1 MELTSGFINLNKP
14 SGISSAA
21 AVSKIKR
28 ITGLAC
34 GHMGT
39 LDPLASGVLP
49 VAFGNASRLFN
60 YLLDKEKI
68 YRAVFRFGTDTDTL
82 DSAGE
87 ILKSGL
93 PVPTEDKINS
103 VLSEFVGEIE
113 QVPPIYSAKSVGGV
127 RAYRLARQGK
137 EVELSA
143 KRVTVHSLVLLGRL
157 NETDYEFRISCGG
170 GTYIRSLARDIAAAC
185 GTCAVMTSLVREKS
199 GVFELSSSVTLEQL
213 TKEIWRFFAVA
224 PDAVFAMPQCNI
236 GGRDAEKLRNGLKL
250 TSDLADGEY
259 KLYFDGAFYGIAAA
273 ENGTLR
279 AKVKLV

>member
-28 ITGLAC
+28 LTGLAC

-60 YLLDKEKI
+60 YLLDKEKV

-157 NETDYEFRISCGG
+157 NETDYEFRISCGLRKKG
-170 GTYIRSLARDIAAAC
+170 HCSFAGFARQ
-185 GTCAVMTSLVREKS
+185 TE
-199 GVFELSSSVTLEQL
+199 
-213 TKEIWRFFAVA
+213 
-224 PDAVFAMPQCNI
+224 
-236 GGRDAEKLRNGLKL
+236 RNGLRISHIL
-250 TSDLADGEY
+250 RRRHLYPLAR
-259 KLYFDGAFYGIAAA
+259 ARCRRRVRH
-273 ENGTLR
+273 LR
-279 AKVKLV
+279 NHDVARPRKERCL

>member
-28 ITGLAC
+28 LTGLAC

-60 YLLDKEKI
+60 YLLDKEKV

-113 QVPPIYSAKSVGGV
+113 QVPPIYSAKSV
-127 RAYRLARQGK
+127 
-137 EVELSA
+137 
-143 KRVTVHSLVLLGRL
+143 
-157 NETDYEFRISCGG
+157 
-170 GTYIRSLARDIAAAC
+170 AAC
-185 GTCAVMTSLVREKS
+185 APIGWRGRARKWNSPQKGSLFIRWFCS
-199 GVFELSSSVTLEQL
+199 
-213 TKEIWRFFAVA
+213 
-224 PDAVFAMPQCNI
+224 
-236 GGRDAEKLRNGLKL
+236 
-250 TSDLADGEY
+250 AD
-259 KLYFDGAFYGIAAA
+259 
-273 ENGTLR
+273 
-279 AKVKLV
+279 

>member
-1 MELTSGFINLNKP
+1 MVMTSGFINLNKP

-28 ITGLAC
+28 LTGLAC

-60 YLLDKEKI
+60 YLLDKEKV

-82 DSAGE
+82 DSTAE
-87 ILKSGL
+87 ILRSGL
-93 PVPTEDKINS
+93 LVPSESEINN
-103 VLSEFVGEIE
+103 VLQNFVGEIE
-113 QVPPIYSAKSVGGV
+113 QIPPAYSAKSIGGV

-137 EVELSA
+137 EVELA
-143 KRVTVHSLVLLGRL
+143 PKKVAVHSVELLARL

-185 GTCAVMTSLVREKS
+185 GTCAIMTSLIREKS
-199 GVFELSSSVTLEQL
+199 GAFELSASVTLEEL
-213 TKEIWRFFAVA
+213 TQENWCGFAVA
-224 PDAVFAMPQCNI
+224 PDAVFAMPVCNI
-236 GGRDAEKLRNGLKL
+236 CGSDAAKLRNGLKL
-250 TSDLADGEY
+250 ATDLADGEY

-273 ENGTLR
+273 ENGLLR
-279 AKVKLV
+279 AKVKLI

>member
-1 MELTSGFINLNKP
+1 MAMTSGFINLNKP

-28 ITGLAC
+28 LTGLAC

-60 YLLDKEKI
+60 YLLDKEKV

-82 DSAGE
+82 DSTGE
-87 ILKSGL
+87 VLQSGL
-93 PVPTEDKINS
+93 PVPSESEINN
-103 VLSEFVGEIE
+103 VLQNFVGEIE
-113 QVPPIYSAKSVGGV
+113 QIPPAYSAKSIGGV

-137 EVELSA
+137 EVELA
-143 KRVTVHSLVLLGRL
+143 PKKVAVHSVELLARL

-185 GTCAVMTSLVREKS
+185 GTCAIMTSLIREKS
-199 GVFELSSSVTLEQL
+199 GAFELSASVALEEL
-213 TKEIWRFFAVA
+213 TQENWCGFAVA
-224 PDAVFAMPQCNI
+224 PDAVFAMPVCNI
-236 GGRDAEKLRNGLKL
+236 CGSDAAKLRNGLKL
-250 TSDLADGEY
+250 ATDLADGEY

-273 ENGTLR
+273 ENGLLR
-279 AKVKLV
+279 AKVKLI

>member
-28 ITGLAC
+28 LTGLAC

-60 YLLDKEKI
+60 YLLDKEKV

-143 KRVTVHSLVLLGRL
+143 KKGHCSFAG
-157 NETDYEFRISCGG
+157 F
-170 GTYIRSLARDIAAAC
+170 ARQ
-185 GTCAVMTSLVREKS
+185 TE
-199 GVFELSSSVTLEQL
+199 
-213 TKEIWRFFAVA
+213 
-224 PDAVFAMPQCNI
+224 
-236 GGRDAEKLRNGLKL
+236 RNGLRISHILRGRHLYPIARARYCRRVRHLRGHDVARPRKEQRIRAFFVGYFGGAYEGE
-250 TSDLADGEY
+250 LAR
-259 KLYFDGAFYGIAAA
+259 FCRCARCSICNA
-273 ENGTLR
+273 R
-279 AKVKLV
+279 V

>member
-28 ITGLAC
+28 LTGLAC

-60 YLLDKEKI
+60 YLLDKEKV

-157 NETDYEFRISCGG
+157 NETDYARYCRRVRHLRGHDVARPRKERRIRAFFVGYFGAAYKGKLAFFC
-170 GTYIRSLARDIAAAC
+170 RSARCSI
-185 GTCAVMTSLVREKS
+185 
-199 GVFELSSSVTLEQL
+199 
-213 TKEIWRFFAVA
+213 
-224 PDAVFAMPQCNI
+224 CNA
-236 GGRDAEKLRNGLKL
+236 R
-250 TSDLADGEY
+250 
-259 KLYFDGAFYGIAAA
+259 
-273 ENGTLR
+273 
-279 AKVKLV
+279 V

>member
-1 MELTSGFINLNKP
+1 MAMTSGFINLNKP

-28 ITGLAC
+28 LTGLAC

-60 YLLDKEKI
+60 YLLDKEKV

-82 DSAGE
+82 DSTGE
-87 ILKSGL
+87 ILRSGL
-93 PVPTEDKINS
+93 LVPSESEINN
-103 VLSEFVGEIE
+103 VLQNFVGEIE
-113 QVPPIYSAKSVGGV
+113 QIPPAYSAKSIGGV

-137 EVELSA
+137 EVELA
-143 KRVTVHSLVLLGRL
+143 PKKVAVHSVELLARL

-185 GTCAVMTSLVREKS
+185 GTCAIMTSLIREKS
-199 GVFELSSSVTLEQL
+199 GAFELSASVTLEDL
-213 TKEIWRFFAVA
+213 TQENWCGFAVA
-224 PDAVFAMPQCNI
+224 PDAVFAMPVCNI
-236 GGRDAEKLRNGLKL
+236 CGSDAAKLRNGLKL
-250 TSDLADGEY
+250 ATDLADGEY

-273 ENGTLR
+273 ENGLLR
-279 AKVKLV
+279 AKVKLI